1 MESQILMKKEEK
13 VLIQGYVLASGPSIG
28 FKVGQKQYYVV
39 LTNSLYYYETE
50 QSYVSGCKPIGSIEL
65 NCFYISKDDT
75 PNKFAFAIHAFGLMG
90 SISFRRY
97 PRSIQITVPNEELLN
112 RWMDALHTL
121 ETQSNLP
128 LVTNSV
134 LFSVCSLIE

>member
-1 MESQILMKKEEK
+1 MKKEEK

-75 PNKFAFAIHAFGLMG
+75 PNKFAFAIHA
-90 SISFRRY
+90 Y

-128 LVTNSV
+128 LV
-134 LFSVCSLIE
+134 

>member
-1 MESQILMKKEEK
+1 MKKEEK

-75 PNKFAFAIHAFGLMG
+75 PNKFAFAIHA
-90 SISFRRY
+90 Y